1 LPPAAGKSTLV
12 SHVFNNERV
21 HDLFSQILLLTEDG
35 LKEQNSCAVSK
46 YESTSDRNKA
56 LLLIIELSK
65 DIDEDTW
72 KKHIFNLSWWNCQ
85 R

>member
-1 LPPAAGKSTLV
+1 V
-12 SHVFNNERV
+12 R
-21 HDLFSQILLLTEDG
+21 DLFSQILLLTEDD
-35 LKEQNSCAVSK
+35 LKEQMLNNTKNSCAVSK